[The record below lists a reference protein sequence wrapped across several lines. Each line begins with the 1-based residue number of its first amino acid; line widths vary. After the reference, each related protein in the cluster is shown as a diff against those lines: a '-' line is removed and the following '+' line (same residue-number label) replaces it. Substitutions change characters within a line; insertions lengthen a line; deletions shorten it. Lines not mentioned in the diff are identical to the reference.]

1 MDRRYRDLRGSGSIT
16 PPPPLMSPAERAA
29 IETLLIPKSDLHAE
43 IIALLLRSFLSFS
56 IRELGGNGVEA
67 FAQ

>member
-1 MDRRYRDLRGSGSIT
+1 
-16 PPPPLMSPAERAA
+16 MSPAERAA
-29 IETLLIPKSDLHAE
+29 IESIMTPKSTLHADL
-43 IIALLLRSFLSFS
+43 IALLIRSFLSFS